1 MDRGLIYWPNHAGET
16 WLSKPEEE
24 EEEEK
29 KMSCFIVRVASVVF
43 LVIFAHSFHQFK

>member
-1 MDRGLIYWPNHAGET
+1 MDRGLFYWPNHADET
-16 WLSKPEEE
+16 WLSKP

-43 LVIFAHSFHQFK
+43 LVIFARSFHQFK